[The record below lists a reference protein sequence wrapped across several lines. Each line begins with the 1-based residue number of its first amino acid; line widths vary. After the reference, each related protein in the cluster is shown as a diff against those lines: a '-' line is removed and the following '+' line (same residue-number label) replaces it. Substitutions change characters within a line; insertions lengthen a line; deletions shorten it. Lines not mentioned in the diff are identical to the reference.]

1 MRIFRTDALR
11 SSAHPMVFSLFNGCD
26 IQDGNEKTMNL
37 TKIFGIHAAQA
48 AVDYSADKIN
58 KIWVDGQR
66 KDKRLLEL
74 IEQLRRLR
82 VPLEKS
88 DRKRLDKMTDGKNHQ
103 GIVVEV
109 EMPGVHSENELK
121 HIVKELTEV
130 PFFLVLDQVQDPHNL
145 GACLRTADAAG
156 VHGII
161 ITKDNSAGIT
171 PTVCKV
177 ACGAAETVPVYQVTN
192 LARTLRWLKEQNIW
206 VMGATGDTEQSIFSA
221 DLTLP
226 LALVMG
232 TEGTGM
238 RRLTEQQ
245 CDFLVKIP
253 MTGQVESLNVSVAA
267 GVMIYEVFKQRM

>member
-1 MRIFRTDALR
+1 
-11 SSAHPMVFSLFNGCD
+11 
-26 IQDGNEKTMNL
+26 MNL
-37 TKIFGIHAAQA
+37 TKIFGLHAVQA
-48 AVDYSADKIN
+48 SLDFSAEKIN
-58 KIWVDGQR
+58 KVWLDGQR

-74 IEQLRRLR
+74 VEQLRKKGLSF
-82 VPLEKS
+82 EKS

-103 GIVVEV
+103 GIVAEIQL
-109 EMPGVHSENELK
+109 PDIHSENELK
-121 HIVKELTEV
+121 HVVKALTET
-130 PFFLVLDQVQDPHNL
+130 PFFLVLDQVQDPHNV

-156 VHGII
+156 AHGII

-206 VMGATGDTEQSIFSA
+206 IIGSSGDTEQSVFSA

-253 MTGQVESLNVSVAA
+253 MVGTVESLNVSVAA
-267 GVMIYEVFKQRM
+267 GIMMYEIFKQRK